1 MVRKCVFL
9 VDEEKINSIINSLS
23 TLRVYGR
30 SEYERLVATDA
41 IEIIKALL
49 AERKEYENCTK

>member
-1 MVRKCVFL
+1 MFL
-9 VDEEKINSIINSLS
+9 VDESKINAIINRLS

-41 IEIIKALL
+41 IEIIEALF
-49 AERKEYENCTK
+49 AERKEHENCTK

>member
-1 MVRKCVFL
+1 MFL
-9 VDEEKINSIINSLS
+9 VDESKINAIINSLS

-41 IEIIKALL
+41 IEIIEALL
-49 AERKEYENCTK
+49 VERKEYEICTK

>member
-1 MVRKCVFL
+1 MFL
-9 VDEEKINSIINSLS
+9 VDESKINAIINSLS

-41 IEIIKALL
+41 IEIIESLL
-49 AERKEYENCTK
+49 KERKEYEDCTK

>member
-1 MVRKCVFL
+1 MFL
-9 VDEEKINSIINSLS
+9 VDESKINAIINSLS

-41 IEIIKALL
+41 IEIIEALFS
-49 AERKEYENCTK
+49 ERKEHENCTK